1 VCANEA
7 NAADVHQ
14 IKFDWLVLTE
24 RCSAAAELN
33 SHFIRKSNPHL
44 RGESMFGAKR
54 IFVLLLVALA
64 MAEAAHAQQTPFH
77 LEEATIDDVHRAIGK
92 GQITCRGLVH
102 LYINR
107 AQAYNGVSDM
117 LVTKDGEAIPSAPG
131 VVRAGAPLKFPTET
145 VAISTLLPNFDQYAG
160 PPIEFGRMVST
171 ASDPTVQQQFGMS
184 IGIPNAGQLNALGT
198 LNIRGERS
206 VTCKGDRD
214 RRPSDGPLPPGSP
227 AVCEEFRKQPDALE
241 RAAELDAQYGT
252 NPDLTKM
259 PMYCVAFSFKDAFDT
274 KDMRSTGGGDANYD
288 IDFPA
293 RDQTLVAQLR
303 EKGAIIYA
311 KTANTEYNGRPV
323 PSIRGAAGGER
334 GTNRPT
340 KIFVSVQGY
349 QRSTWAGNP
358 SDVYDTTRAASL
370 GSSSGSGVSV
380 SANLTTC
387 SICEETSLSCRG
399 PSNHNAVALILPHK
413 SLISFLGGAIG
424 ADIYLDRAGIMCR
437 SIKDAAKVLDALK
450 DPADGYYDPR
460 DIFTTVPRS
469 SILDKPYADS
479 ATSLGARGSLRG
491 MRIGIVRESMLTFP
505 GTLADEPIAQAAAK
519 EIKTVLGDY
528 LGATL
533 VESVD
538 PLWPDDPSI
547 PNMSPSYTQALAQ
560 LVPIFFPDILYRL
573 KPNGQP
579 QFPEFVAK
587 IKPTEFAPGK
597 TFGTGT
603 MKPIDYFLN
612 LAEGRVPVPKNL
624 NIRAIEEVVESNAFT
639 LQFNQYASR
648 RAADWKARGFTETL
662 TDFSALNARS
672 KFWGDDQRAAFKNW
686 EEMEDM
692 RNALGDR
699 QGIDEHIMMR
709 ELLRRVEM
717 KVISENHLDAVVRL
731 HYSLPP
737 GKIGLAPQ
745 PDPPEDIRGELR
757 MGPFA
762 GVTEVLIP
770 AGYVRTVYDPVFVL
784 SADKKRYIPTNNNTP
799 ATLPPPGMP
808 FSLVFR
814 AEPGKE
820 DIILK
825 IASAYEAASERRIPP
840 PEFGPLPG
848 EP

>member
-1 VCANEA
+1 MSRATRA
-7 NAADVHQ
+7 LFLLAA
-14 IKFDWLVLTE
+14 II
-24 RCSAAAELN
+24 AAAE
-33 SHFIRKSNPHL
+33 
-44 RGESMFGAKR
+44 GASS
-54 IFVLLLVALA
+54 
-64 MAEAAHAQQTPFH
+64 QQSPFH
-77 LEEATIDDVHRAIGK
+77 LQEATIDDLHRAIQN
-92 GQITCRGLVH
+92 GQITCRGVVR

-107 AQAYNGVSDM
+107 AKAYNGVSDV
-117 LVTKDGEAIPSAPG
+117 LVTKDGAPIPLAPG
-131 VVRAGAPLKFPTET
+131 VIRAGSPLKFPTQT
-145 VAISTLLPNFDQYAG
+145 IAISTLLPNFDQYAG
-160 PPIEFGRMVST
+160 PPIEFGRMEPT
-171 ASDPTVQQQFGMS
+171 ASDPTVQQQFGMT

-241 RAAELDAQYGT
+241 RAAELDVKYGR
-252 NPDLTKM
+252 NPDLAKL
-259 PMYCVAFSFKDAFDT
+259 PMYCVVFSFKDSYDV
-274 KDMRSTGGGDANYD
+274 KDMRSTGGADANYD

-323 PSIRGAAGGER
+323 PAIRGGAGGER
-334 GTNRPT
+334 GTNRPV
-340 KIFVSVQGY
+340 KVFVSTQGY
-349 QRSTWAGNP
+349 QRSSWAGNP

-380 SANLTTC
+380 SANLATC
-387 SICEETSLSCRG
+387 SLCEETSMSCRG

-413 SLISFLGGAIG
+413 SLISFLGGSIG

-437 SIKDAAKVLDALK
+437 TVKDAAKVLDALK
-450 DPADGYYDPR
+450 DPANGYYDPR

-469 SILDKPYADS
+469 SVLEKPYAAS
-479 ATSLGARGSLRG
+479 AVSPGTRGSLRG
-491 MRIGIVRESMLTFP
+491 MRIGIIRESMLTFP
-505 GTLADEPIAQAAAK
+505 GIKADEPISQAADK
-519 EIKTVLGDY
+519 EIKAILGDY

-538 PLWPDDPSI
+538 PLWPDDPSLKKL
-547 PNMSPSYTQALAQ
+547 NPSYTQALAQ
-560 LVPIFFPDILYRL
+560 LVPVFFPDILYRL
-573 KPNGQP
+573 TRDGQP
-579 QFPEFVAK
+579 QFPEFAAK

-597 TFGTGT
+597 PLGSGT
-603 MKPIDYFLN
+603 MKPIDYFLD
-612 LAEGRVPVPKNL
+612 LAEGRVPIPKNL
-624 NIRAIEEVVESNAFT
+624 NIRAIEEEIEPNAFT
-639 LQFNQYASR
+639 FHFNQYASR
-648 RAADWKARGFTETL
+648 RAADWKERGFTETL
-662 TDFSALNARS
+662 IDFPALNARS

-692 RNALGDR
+692 RNVLGDR

-709 ELLRRVEM
+709 ELLRRAEM
-717 KVISENHLDAVVRL
+717 KVIYENHLDAVVRV

-737 GKIGLAPQ
+737 GKIGLAGQ
-745 PDPPEDIRGELR
+745 PEPPGDIRGELR

-762 GVTEVLIP
+762 GLTEVLIP

-784 SADKKRYIPTNNNTP
+784 SADKKRYIPTSNNTP
-799 ATLPPPGMP
+799 TTLPPPGLP

-825 IASAYEAASERRIPP
+825 IASAYEAASKRRVPP

>member
-1 VCANEA
+1 MVGPKRAFFLLA
-7 NAADVHQ
+7 VTLAA
-14 IKFDWLVLTE
+14 T
-24 RCSAAAELN
+24 
-33 SHFIRKSNPHL
+33 
-44 RGESMFGAKR
+44 
-54 IFVLLLVALA
+54 
-64 MAEAAHAQQTPFH
+64 EAACAQQANFH
-77 LEEATIDDVHRAIGK
+77 LEEATIDDVQRAIRDGR
-92 GQITCRGLVH
+92 ITCKGLIQ

-107 AQAYNGVSDM
+107 AKAYNGVSNV
-117 LVTKDGEAIPSAPG
+117 LVTKDGEAVPPASG
-131 VVRAGAPLKFPTET
+131 VVRAGTPLKFPTQT
-145 VAISTLLPNFDQYAG
+145 IAISSLLPDFEQYAG
-160 PPIEFGRMVST
+160 PPIEFGRMEST
-171 ASDPTVQQQFGMS
+171 ASDPTVQQQFGM
-184 IGIPNAGQLNALGT
+184 IVGIPHAGQLNALGT
-198 LNIRGERS
+198 INIRGERS

-241 RAAELDAQYGT
+241 HAAELDAQYGR
-252 NPDLTKM
+252 NPDLAKM
-259 PMYCVAFSFKDAFDT
+259 PMYCIAFSFKDAFDT
-274 KDMRSTGGGDANYD
+274 KDMRSTGGGDAHYD

-323 PSIRGAAGGER
+323 PSTRGGAGAER
-334 GTNRPT
+334 GTNRPA
-340 KIFVSVQGY
+340 KVFVSVQGY

-380 SANLTTC
+380 SANLATC

-424 ADIYLDRAGIMCR
+424 ADIYLDRTGIMCR
-437 SIKDAAKVLDALK
+437 TVKDAAKVLDALK
-450 DPADGYYDPR
+450 DPANGYYDPR

-469 SILDKPYADS
+469 SVLDKPYAGS
-479 ATSLGARGSLRG
+479 VASLGTRGSLRG

-505 GTLADEPIAQAAAK
+505 GTMADEPISQAAAK
-519 EIKTVLGDY
+519 EIKTILGDY

-547 PNMSPSYTQALAQ
+547 ENMSPSYTQALAQ

-573 KPNGQP
+573 KRDGQP
-579 QFPEFVAK
+579 QFPEFAAK

-597 TFGTGT
+597 TLGTGA

-639 LQFNQYASR
+639 LEFNQYALR
-648 RAADWKARGFTETL
+648 RAADWKERGFIETMI
-662 TDFSALNARS
+662 DFPTLNARS

-686 EEMEDM
+686 EEMDDM
-692 RNALGDR
+692 RNTLGDR

-745 PDPPEDIRGELR
+745 PEPPDDTRGELR

-784 SADKKRYIPTNNNTP
+784 SADKKRYVPTNNNTP
-799 ATLPPPGMP
+799 TTLPRPGLP

-820 DIILK
+820 DVILK
-825 IASAYEAASERRIPP
+825 IASAYEAASKRRIPP

>member
-1 VCANEA
+1 MFSVKRAFSLLAITLAAA
-7 NAADVHQ
+7 NAVH
-14 IKFDWLVLTE
+14 
-24 RCSAAAELN
+24 S
-33 SHFIRKSNPHL
+33 
-44 RGESMFGAKR
+44 
-54 IFVLLLVALA
+54 
-64 MAEAAHAQQTPFH
+64 QQATFH
-77 LEEATIDDVHRAIGK
+77 LEEATIDDVHRAIRDGR
-92 GQITCRGLVH
+92 ITCRGLIQ

-107 AQAYNGVSDM
+107 AKAYNGVSNV
-117 LVTKDGEAIPSAPG
+117 LVTKDGAPIPPAPG
-131 VVRAGAPLKFPTET
+131 AVRAGSPLKFPTQT
-145 VAISTLLPNFDQYAG
+145 VAVSTLLPDFDQYTG
-160 PPIEFGRMVST
+160 PPIEFGRMEST
-171 ASDPTVQQQFGMS
+171 ASDPAVQQQFGMT

-241 RAAELDAQYGT
+241 HAAELDAQFGR
-252 NPDLTKM
+252 NPDLAKM

-274 KDMRSTGGGDANYD
+274 KDMRSTGAGDANYD

-303 EKGAIIYA
+303 QKGAIIYA
-311 KTANTEYNGRPV
+311 KTANTEYNGRPA
-323 PSIRGAAGGER
+323 PSTRGGTGAER
-334 GTNRPT
+334 GTNRPA
-340 KIFVSVQGY
+340 KVFVSVQGY

-358 SDVYDTTRAASL
+358 SNVYDTTRGASL

-380 SANLTTC
+380 SANLAAC

-437 SIKDAAKVLDALK
+437 TVKDAATVLDALK
-450 DPADGYYDPR
+450 DPSNGYYDPR

-469 SILDKPYADS
+469 SLLDKPYSDS
-479 ATSLGARGSLRG
+479 LFSPGTRGSLRG

-505 GTLADEPIAQAAAK
+505 GALADEPISQAAAK

-538 PLWPDDPSI
+538 PLWPDDPTI
-547 PNMSPSYTQALAQ
+547 ENMSPSYTQALAQ
-560 LVPIFFPDILYRL
+560 LVPVLFPDILYRL
-573 KPNGQP
+573 KPDGRP
-579 QFPEFVAK
+579 QFPEFAAK

-597 TFGTGT
+597 TLGTGT

-639 LQFNQYASR
+639 FEFNQYAMR
-648 RAADWKARGFTETL
+648 RAADWKERGFIETL
-662 TDFSALNARS
+662 VDFPSLNARS

-686 EEMEDM
+686 EEMDDM

-745 PDPPEDIRGELR
+745 PEPPDDTRGELR

-762 GVTEVLIP
+762 GLTEVLIP

-799 ATLPPPGMP
+799 ATLPPPGLP

-820 DIILK
+820 DVILK
-825 IASAYEAASERRIPP
+825 IASAYEAASKRRIPP

>member
-1 VCANEA
+1 MVGPKRAFFLLA
-7 NAADVHQ
+7 VTLAA
-14 IKFDWLVLTE
+14 T
-24 RCSAAAELN
+24 
-33 SHFIRKSNPHL
+33 
-44 RGESMFGAKR
+44 
-54 IFVLLLVALA
+54 
-64 MAEAAHAQQTPFH
+64 EAACAQQANFH
-77 LEEATIDDVHRAIGK
+77 LEEATIDDVQRAIRDGR
-92 GQITCRGLVH
+92 ITCKGLIQ

-107 AQAYNGVSDM
+107 AKAYNGVSNV
-117 LVTKDGEAIPSAPG
+117 LVTKDGEAVPPASG
-131 VVRAGAPLKFPTET
+131 VVRAGTPLKFPTQT
-145 VAISTLLPNFDQYAG
+145 IAISSLLPDFEQYAG
-160 PPIEFGRMVST
+160 PPIEFGRMEST
-171 ASDPTVQQQFGMS
+171 ASDPTVQQQFGM
-184 IGIPNAGQLNALGT
+184 IVGIPHAGQLNALGT
-198 LNIRGERS
+198 INIRGERS

-241 RAAELDAQYGT
+241 HAAELDAQYGR
-252 NPDLTKM
+252 NPDLAKM
-259 PMYCVAFSFKDAFDT
+259 PMYCIAFSFKDAFDT
-274 KDMRSTGGGDANYD
+274 KDMRSTGGGDAHYD

-303 EKGAIIYA
+303 EKGAIMYA

-323 PSIRGAAGGER
+323 PSTRGGAGAER
-334 GTNRPT
+334 GTNRPA
-340 KIFVSVQGY
+340 KVFVSVQGY

-380 SANLTTC
+380 SANLATC

-424 ADIYLDRAGIMCR
+424 ADIYLDRTGIMCR
-437 SIKDAAKVLDALK
+437 TVKDAAKVLDALK
-450 DPADGYYDPR
+450 DPANGYYDPR
-460 DIFTTVPRS
+460 DIFTTIPRS
-469 SILDKPYADS
+469 SVLDKPYAGS
-479 ATSLGARGSLRG
+479 VASLGTRGSLRG

-505 GTLADEPIAQAAAK
+505 GTMADEPISQAAAK
-519 EIKTVLGDY
+519 EIKTILGDY

-547 PNMSPSYTQALAQ
+547 ENMSPSYTQALAQ

-573 KPNGQP
+573 KRDGQP
-579 QFPEFVAK
+579 QFPEFAAK

-597 TFGTGT
+597 TLGTGA

-639 LQFNQYASR
+639 LEFNQYALR
-648 RAADWKARGFTETL
+648 RAADWKERGFIETMI
-662 TDFSALNARS
+662 DFPTLNARS

-686 EEMEDM
+686 EEMDDM
-692 RNALGDR
+692 RNTLGDR

-745 PDPPEDIRGELR
+745 PEPPDDTRGELR

-784 SADKKRYIPTNNNTP
+784 SADKKRYVPTNNNTP
-799 ATLPPPGMP
+799 TTLPRPGLP

-820 DIILK
+820 DVILK
-825 IASAYEAASERRIPP
+825 IASAYEAASKRRIPP

>member
-1 VCANEA
+1 MLRNKRAFFLLALMLGTADAANSR
-7 NAADVHQ
+7 Q
-14 IKFDWLVLTE
+14 S
-24 RCSAAAELN
+24 R
-33 SHFIRKSNPHL
+33 
-44 RGESMFGAKR
+44 
-54 IFVLLLVALA
+54 
-64 MAEAAHAQQTPFH
+64 FH
-77 LEEATIDDVHRAIGK
+77 LQEATIDDVHQAIRN
-92 GQITCRGLVH
+92 GQITCRGLVQ

-107 AQAYNGVSDM
+107 AKAYNGVSDV
-117 LVTKDGEAIPSAPG
+117 LVTKDGAPIPPAPG
-131 VVRAGAPLKFPTET
+131 VIRAGSPLKFPTQT

-160 PPIEFGRMVST
+160 LPIEFGRMEPT
-171 ASDPTVQQQFGMS
+171 ASDPTVQQQYGMT

-214 RRPSDGPLPPGSP
+214 RRPSEGPLPPGSP

-241 RAAELDAQYGT
+241 RAAELDAQYGR
-252 NPDLTKM
+252 NPDLAKL
-259 PMYCVAFSFKDAFDT
+259 PMYCVVFSFKDSYDA
-274 KDMRSTGGGDANYD
+274 KDMRSTGGADANYD

-323 PSIRGAAGGER
+323 PAIRGGTGGER
-334 GTNRPT
+334 GTNRPV
-340 KIFVSVQGY
+340 KVFVSTQGY
-349 QRSTWAGNP
+349 QRSSWAGNP

-387 SICEETSLSCRG
+387 SLCEETSMSCRG

-413 SLISFLGGAIG
+413 SLISFLGGSIG

-437 SIKDAAKVLDALK
+437 TVKDAAKVLDALK
-450 DPADGYYDPR
+450 DQANGYYDPR

-469 SILDKPYADS
+469 SVLDKPYAAS
-479 ATSLGARGSLRG
+479 AVSPGTRGSLRG
-491 MRIGIVRESMLTFP
+491 MRIGIIRESMLTFP
-505 GTLADEPIAQAAAK
+505 GIKADEPISQAAAK
-519 EIKTVLGDY
+519 EIKAILGDY

-538 PLWPDDPSI
+538 PVWPDDPSI
-547 PNMSPSYTQALAQ
+547 EKMKPSYTQALAQ
-560 LVPIFFPDILYRL
+560 LVPVFFPDILYRL
-573 KPNGQP
+573 TRDGQP
-579 QFPEFVAK
+579 QFPEFAAK

-597 TFGTGT
+597 TLGSGT
-603 MKPIDYFLN
+603 MKPIDYFLD
-612 LAEGRVPVPKNL
+612 LAEGRVPIPKNL
-624 NIRAIEEVVESNAFT
+624 NIRAIEEEIEPNAFT
-639 LQFNQYASR
+639 FHFNQYASR
-648 RAADWKARGFTETL
+648 RAADWKERGFTETL
-662 TDFSALNARS
+662 IDFPTLNARS

-692 RNALGDR
+692 RNALGER

-717 KVISENHLDAVVRL
+717 KVIYENHLDAVVRL

-737 GKIGLAPQ
+737 GKIGLAGQ
-745 PDPPEDIRGELR
+745 PEPPNDTRGELR

-799 ATLPPPGMP
+799 TTLPPPGLP

-825 IASAYEAASERRIPP
+825 IASAYEAASKRRIPP